1 MIVMEVLFRE
11 QKGGY
16 PWWELLY
23 TKNLVIMSETLDDL
37 LNELN
42 YFVPSQAHLTFQ
54 AELGLGIP
62 YVWKKLGEGL

>member
-1 MIVMEVLFRE
+1 
-11 QKGGY
+11 
-16 PWWELLY
+16 
-23 TKNLVIMSETLDDL
+23 MSETLDDL

-62 YVWKKLGEGL
+62 YIWKKLGEGL